1 MRTNS
6 RSNIADPVFM
16 DFLRPLVAR
25 SPAMFGFTLKNL
37 RTRSSRRSEMSNAT
51 IDPQR
56 PIGELAREVPSYTR
70 VFEAAG
76 IDYCCGGDA
85 SLAMACNQAGVNLD
99 DVREE
104 LADVQTDDAQ
114 AIDWDDLAELI
125 DDVVETHHQY
135 LREELPALEGLVR
148 KVARVHGENHP
159 ELEALQAAY
168 LDLAPAM
175 KEHIRE
181 EEEEVFP
188 IIEKLDRGDSLS
200 DAERRR
206 LREVI
211 EEMEAD
217 HEETAEL
224 LDLIAELTDG
234 YTVPA
239 DACPS
244 YESMVERLDALER
257 DTHEH
262 VHKENNVLFVEAETK
277 LSDGVESRNS

>member
-1 MRTNS
+1 
-6 RSNIADPVFM
+6 
-16 DFLRPLVAR
+16 
-25 SPAMFGFTLKNL
+25 
-37 RTRSSRRSEMSNAT
+37 MSNVT

-56 PIGELAREVPSYTR
+56 PIGELAREVPASTR
-70 VFEAAG
+70 VFEAAD

-85 SLAMACNQAGVNLD
+85 SLATACEQAGVNLD

-104 LADVQTDDAQ
+104 LADVQTDDDQETA
-114 AIDWDDLAELI
+114 WDDLGELI

-159 ELEALQAAY
+159 ELEALQTAY

-188 IIEKLDRGDSLS
+188 IIEKLNRGESLS
-200 DAERRR
+200 GGERRR
-206 LREVI
+206 LREEI

-217 HEETAEL
+217 HEDTAEL
-224 LDLIAELTDG
+224 LERISELTDG

-244 YESMVERLDALER
+244 YESMIERLDALER

-277 LSDGVESRNS
+277 LSDGVGIRDH

>member
-1 MRTNS
+1 
-6 RSNIADPVFM
+6 
-16 DFLRPLVAR
+16 
-25 SPAMFGFTLKNL
+25 
-37 RTRSSRRSEMSNAT
+37 MSNAT

-56 PIGELAREVPSYTR
+56 PVGELVREVPAYTR
-70 VFEAAG
+70 VFEAAD

-85 SLAMACNQAGVNLD
+85 SLELACDQAGVNLD

-104 LADVQTDDAQ
+104 LADIQTDDAE
-114 AIDWDDLAELI
+114 ATDWDDLSELI

-148 KVARVHGENHP
+148 KVTRVHGENHP

-175 KEHIRE
+175 TEHILE

-200 DAERRR
+200 DAECRR
-206 LREVI
+206 LREEI

-224 LDLIAELTDG
+224 LERIAELTDE

-244 YESMVERLDALER
+244 YESMIERLEALER

-277 LSDGVESRNS
+277 LSGGIESRTS

>member
-1 MRTNS
+1 
-6 RSNIADPVFM
+6 
-16 DFLRPLVAR
+16 
-25 SPAMFGFTLKNL
+25 
-37 RTRSSRRSEMSNAT
+37 MSDAT

-56 PIGELAREVPSYTR
+56 SVGELAREVPAYTR

-85 SLAMACNQAGVNLD
+85 SLATACDQAGVDLD
-99 DVREE
+99 DVRDD
-104 LADVQTDDAQ
+104 LVDVRTDDVEAT
-114 AIDWDDLAELI
+114 DWEDLDELI
-125 DDVVETHHQY
+125 DDVVEIHHQY
-135 LREELPALEGLVR
+135 LREELPSLEGLVR
-148 KVARVHGENHP
+148 KVARVHGENHS
-159 ELEALQAAY
+159 ELETLLSVY

-175 KEHIRE
+175 KEHILE

-188 IIEKLDRGDSLS
+188 IIETLDRGESLS
-200 DAERRR
+200 GAERRR
-206 LREVI
+206 LQEKI

-217 HEETAEL
+217 HEETAAHLER
-224 LDLIAELTDG
+224 IAELTDG

-244 YESMVERLDALER
+244 YESMIERLEALER

-277 LSDGVESRNS
+277 LTDGVGSRGS